1 MDEKHERGKDGILED
16 GVSHY
21 PADAHDMQT
30 FQDATRDLSQFRTPL
45 LIQTSNQHE
54 RLYVAAFDGTGND
67 VNSDPEHATNVAKIR
82 DQIETLNRAGDYSI
96 EVGYVAG
103 PGTQANPIERGRDGA
118 RGHTYDERLEDM
130 YKLFIEQVSKWH
142 DEDPDVQIRLAN
154 IGFSRGAEQA
164 AGFARLVHERGIQN
178 PDGAIYTRNSQGQ
191 ITNVEYT
198 KPPLVPA
205 GQVAQAVGLFDPV
218 GTGEPVNEKDRRL
231 PPSVISGFQLI
242 AEDERRGLFRSSR
255 IIDPGMTP
263 DGRFLGVV
271 VAGAHSDVGG
281 SYHRDGLGIRNGN
294 LMIDFLNSLSDKS
307 FLDKTHEPDD
317 PRLNV
322 VHRSEEGMLLYRA
335 WDKDDRLKPEG
346 YVERLVPRDQVA
358 KVPDAYNAEPRDETL
373 NRQFERRPVPIGPV
387 SDALPKQ
394 QPPRAQHQEQGGDRR
409 HSPAP
414 TPVTTRDPTSQIPE
428 HLRDFRHP
436 EHPRHPGFQGF
447 LAGLEKVQAGY
458 LQGSR
463 LPENVR
469 PEHFE
474 RIAAALTAAQGTQP
488 FFGEVGRVHQDKDG
502 ALWVSNLPPN
512 LISEHPRW
520 VKIDLADT
528 LNQTPEAQAA
538 RWREQHVSAPAQGTA
553 PAQTQAIDPQQL
565 SPIDVR
571 HPDHPRQGMFEQ
583 ARGLLATEYGRW
595 GLMRDPAQLDRET
608 AQVVVEARR
617 QHLDDV
623 GGVSLSFPQGSTRE
637 RPMVTLLE
645 HPTQEF
651 ANRTS
656 IDGNWLAQAPQ
667 VDQAGMQLQQVE
679 QHVALMQQQ
688 EMQQRQEREMAQG
701 QGRAM

>member
-1 MDEKHERGKDGILED
+1 MAEKHKRGKDGIWGD

-30 FQDATRDLSQFRTPL
+30 FQDAKRDLSRLRTPL
-45 LIQTSNQHE
+45 LIQASNPHE
-54 RLYVAAFDGTGND
+54 RLYIAAFDGTGND
-67 VNSDPEHATNVAKIR
+67 ANNDPEHATNVAKIR
-82 DQIETLNRAGDYSI
+82 HQIDMLNKSGNDRI
-96 EVGYVAG
+96 EVGYVVG
-103 PGTQANPIERGRDGA
+103 PGTQTNPIERGRDGA
-118 RGHTYDERLEDM
+118 RGHTYDERLEEM
-130 YKLFIEQVSKWH
+130 YKLFIEKVGEWKQQDPNVQV
-142 DEDPDVQIRLAN
+142 RLAD

-164 AGFARLVHERGIQN
+164 AGFARLVHERGIQ
-178 PDGAIYTRNSQGQ
+178 DYTGAKYTYDSRGQ
-191 ITNVEYT
+191 IINVEYT
-198 KPPLVPA
+198 KPPLVPP

-271 VAGAHSDVGG
+271 VAGAHSDIGG

-294 LMIDFLNSLSDKS
+294 LMIDFLNSLSDKP

-346 YVERLVPRDQVA
+346 YVERLVPRDQVD

-387 SDALPKQ
+387 PDALPEQ
-394 QPPRAQHQEQGGDRR
+394 QPPRTQHQEQGGDQR

-414 TPVTTRDPTSQIPE
+414 TPITMQGLPSQIPE
-428 HLRDFRHP
+428 HLREFRHP
-436 EHPRHPGFQGF
+436 EHPRHLGFQGF
-447 LAGLEKVQAGY
+447 MAGLEKVQAGY

-474 RIAAALTAAQGTQP
+474 HIAAALTLAQGAQP

-512 LISEHPRW
+512 LISEQPRW

-528 LNQTPEAQAA
+528 LARTPEAQAA
-538 RWREQHVSAPAQGTA
+538 RWREQHVPAPAHGMTQ
-553 PAQTQAIDPQQL
+553 AQTQSIDPQHL
-565 SPIDVR
+565 SLTDLR
-571 HPDHPRQGMFEQ
+571 HPDHPRHGMFAQ
-583 ARGLLATEYGRW
+583 TRGLLATEYERW
-595 GLMRDPAQLDRET
+595 GMLRDPAQLDRET
-608 AQVVVEARR
+608 AQVVVEARK
-617 QHLDDV
+617 QHMDDV
-623 GGVSLSFPQGSTRE
+623 GGVSLSFPQGSARE
-637 RPMVTLLE
+637 QPMVTLLE

-656 IDGNWLAQAPQ
+656 IDGNRLAQAPQ

-679 QHVALMQQQ
+679 QQVALLQRQ
-688 EMQQRQEREMAQG
+688 EMQQQEREMAQG
-701 QGRAM
+701 QARAV

>member
-1 MDEKHERGKDGILED
+1 MAEKHKRGKDGILED

-21 PADAHDMQT
+21 AADAHDMQT
-30 FQDATRDLSQFRTPL
+30 FRDAKRDLSQFRTPV
-45 LIQTSNQHE
+45 LIQASNPHE

-67 VNSDPEHATNVAKIR
+67 ANSDPAHATNVAKIR
-82 DQIETLNRAGDYSI
+82 DQIETFNRAGDHSI

-103 PGTQANPIERGRDGA
+103 PGTQTNPVERGRDGA
-118 RGHTYDERLEDM
+118 RGHTYDERLEEM
-130 YKLFIEQVSKWH
+130 YKLFIEQASKWR

-191 ITNVEYT
+191 ITHVEYT
-198 KPPLVPA
+198 KPPLVPPS
-205 GQVAQAVGLFDPV
+205 QVAQAVGLFDPV

-231 PPSVISGFQLI
+231 PPSVITGFQLI

-263 DGRFLGVV
+263 DGRFLGVI
-271 VAGAHSDVGG
+271 VAGAHSDIGG

-294 LMIDFLNSLSDKS
+294 LMIDFINSLSDKP
-307 FLDKTHEPDD
+307 FLEKTHEPDD

-346 YVERLVPRDQVA
+346 YVERLVPRDQVDN
-358 KVPDAYNAEPRDETL
+358 VPDAYNAEPRDETL
-373 NRQFERRPVPIGPV
+373 NRQFERRPVLIGPV
-387 SDALPKQ
+387 PDSPPSAQ
-394 QPPRAQHQEQGGDRR
+394 QPRAQNQQQTDDQR
-409 HSPAP
+409 HSPPPAP
-414 TPVTTRDPTSQIPE
+414 ATMQVLPPPIPD
-428 HLRDFRHP
+428 HIRDFRHP

-447 LAGLEKVQAGY
+447 MDGLEKVQAGH

-463 LPENVR
+463 LPDNVR

-474 RIAAALTAAQGTQP
+474 RIAAALTAAQGKEP

-512 LISEHPRW
+512 LISQQPRW
-520 VKIDLADT
+520 LKVDLSDA
-528 LNQTPEAQAA
+528 LVQTPEAQAS
-538 RWREQHVSAPAQGTA
+538 RWREQHVPAPTA
-553 PAQTQAIDPQQL
+553 GTQAQAQSQSVDPQQL
-565 SPIDVR
+565 SPTDLR
-571 HPDHPRQGMFEQ
+571 HPDHPRHGMFAQ
-583 ARGLLATEYGRW
+583 TRGLLATEYERW

-608 AQVVVEARR
+608 AQVVVEARK
-617 QHLDDV
+617 QHIHDV
-623 GGVSLSFPQGSTRE
+623 GGISLSFPQGSTRE

-645 HPTQEF
+645 HPTHEF

-656 IDGNWLAQAPQ
+656 IDGNTLAQAPQ

-679 QHVALMQQQ
+679 QQVALLQRQEMQQQ
-688 EMQQRQEREMAQG
+688 EREMVQG
-701 QGRAM
+701 QARTV